1 MQELIVSSLTALEAD
16 FQKNELAFLALT
28 TKIEMPLRDRWAY
41 TLFRKL
47 EGKYSVSRE
56 WKRTDLAILDEQK
69 PLALIELKAMY
80 SFDAALDIDG
90 IGGFTD
96 AMAEDADKAR
106 KLAVDDTEI
115 YTVLLATHPDST
127 FLLGLD
133 GVVKYVS
140 GINKAIKKFD
150 TSQKVEEVAV
160 EAVNKDLCSKNV
172 VASGSLNGGQAYGSQ
187 VSVLFWVVKE

>member
-1 MQELIVSSLTALEAD
+1 V
-16 FQKNELAFLALT
+16 
-28 TKIEMPLRDRWAY
+28 
-41 TLFRKL
+41 
-47 EGKYSVSRE
+47 
-56 WKRTDLAILDEQK
+56 
-69 PLALIELKAMY
+69 
-80 SFDAALDIDG
+80 
-90 IGGFTD
+90 
-96 AMAEDADKAR
+96 
-106 KLAVDDTEI
+106 I
-115 YTVLLATHPDST
+115 YLDST